1 MRDFGHDIKMT
12 AEVARRTAVEV
23 MDYIR
28 SGEDPFPAPE
38 ATVADLAERYMKAHV
53 EVNCKP
59 GTVGIFRRVVDLYIL
74 PELGALKIS
83 AVGHKDSNALIG
95 AITGRDP

>member
-1 MRDFGHDIKMT
+1 MIGHFIKMT
-12 AEVARRTAVEV
+12 AEAARRTAAEV
-23 MDYIR
+23 MDHIR
-28 SGEDPFPAPE
+28 SGEDPFPAPPAPE

-53 EVNCKP
+53 ELNCKP

-83 AVGHKDSNALIG
+83 AVGHKEV
-95 AITGRDP
+95 TR